1 MIELLNC
8 DCMTYMKTVPDKF
21 FDLAIV
27 DPPYGASDAINP
39 KSSEN
44 KYQAKR
50 SNYKEFENIRPS
62 EEYFSELK
70 RVSKNQI
77 VWAAIFSVWKA
88 AISVGIKTG
97 RLSGRLN
104 LLFVQCKNQYQF
116 LNVLGT
122 A

>member
-8 DCMTYMKTVPDKF
+8 DCLEYMKTVPDKF

-77 VWAAIFSVWKA
+77 V
-88 AISVGIKTG
+88 
-97 RLSGRLN
+97 
-104 LLFVQCKNQYQF
+104 
-116 LNVLGT
+116 
-122 A
+122 